1 MSVTH
6 HPSPELLA
14 GFAAGTLDAGEHLV
28 VAVHVSM
35 CPACQRFVRA
45 VEALGGAALEAA
57 EPAPMKAG
65 AFEAAIAQVNLAQAD
80 LARDRSRL
88 SPPGRGSRLGDEDD
102 DLPQLLRHYRI
113 GRRRRVAP
121 GISMRPI
128 ELPGTSTSRAF
139 LLRSGPGTRMIEHTH
154 TGTELTCVLR
164 GSFSHEGGRFSP
176 GDFDF
181 GDETQDHQPIVGA
194 GEPCIC
200 LVAMTGD
207 LRMNGLLGRMISP
220 FVRL

>member
-14 GFAAGTLDAGEHLV
+14 GFAAGTLDAGEHLA
-28 VAVHVSM
+28 VAVHASG
-35 CPACQRFVRA
+35 CPTCRRFVRA
-45 VEALGGAALEAA
+45 VEGIAGSALEAV
-57 EPAPMKAG
+57 EPVAMQAG
-65 AFEAAIAQVNLAQAD
+65 AFEAVMGKLD
-80 LARDRSRL
+80 LSLLLPAARA
-88 SPPGRGSRLGDEDD
+88 GSVIDD
-102 DLPQLLRHYRI
+102 DVPEILRHYRI

-128 ELPGTSTSRAF
+128 ELPGPSKSRVF
-139 LLRSGPGTRMIEHTH
+139 LLRSEPGTHMLEHTH
-154 TGTELTCVLR
+154 SGIELTCVLR
-164 GSFSHEGGRFSP
+164 GSFSHEGGRFGP

-181 GDETQDHQPIVGA
+181 GDETLDHQPLVGD
-194 GEPCIC
+194 GEPCLC

-207 LRMNGLLGRMISP
+207 LRMNGFFGRLISP

>member
-6 HPSPELLA
+6 HPPPELLA
-14 GFAAGTLDAGEHLV
+14 GFAAGTLDAGEHLA
-28 VAVHVSM
+28 VAVHVSG
-35 CPACQRFVRA
+35 CSSCRRLVRA
-45 VEALGGAALEAA
+45 VERLGGSALEAID
-57 EPAPMKAG
+57 PSPMKAG
-65 AFEAAIAQVNLAQAD
+65 AFEAVMVRLD
-80 LARDRSRL
+80 RPAR
-88 SPPGRGSRLGDEDD
+88 PPGASTGSRADDE
-102 DLPQLLRHYRI
+102 LPEILRHYRI

-128 ELPGTSTSRAF
+128 ELPGPSTSRAF
-139 LLRSGPGTRMIEHTH
+139 LLRSNPGTHMLEHTH

-164 GSFSHEGGRFSP
+164 GSFSHEGGRFGP

-181 GDETQDHQPIVGA
+181 GDETLDHQPIVGE
-194 GEPCIC
+194 GEPCLC

-207 LRMNGLLGRMISP
+207 LRMNGFFGRLISP

>member
-14 GFAAGTLDAGEHLV
+14 GFAAGTLDAGEHLA
-28 VAVHVSM
+28 VAVHASG
-35 CPACQRFVRA
+35 CPTCRRFVGA
-45 VEALGGAALEAA
+45 VEGIGGSALEAV
-57 EPAPMKAG
+57 EPVAMKAG
-65 AFEAAIAQVNLAQAD
+65 AFETVMAQL
-80 LARDRSRL
+80 DRSPLRAAPR
-88 SPPGRGSRLGDEDD
+88 SGSVTDG
-102 DLPQLLRHYRI
+102 DLPEILRHYRI

-128 ELPGTSTSRAF
+128 ELPGPSKSRAF
-139 LLRSGPGTRMIEHTH
+139 LLRSEPGTHMLEHTH
-154 TGTELTCVLR
+154 SGTELTCVLR
-164 GSFSHEGGRFSP
+164 GSFSHEGGRFGP

-181 GDETQDHQPIVGA
+181 GDETLDHQPIVGD
-194 GEPCIC
+194 GEPCLC

-207 LRMNGLLGRMISP
+207 LRMNGFFGRLISP

>member
-14 GFAAGTLDAGEHLV
+14 GFAAGTLDAGEHLA
-28 VAVHVSM
+28 VAVHASG
-35 CPACQRFVRA
+35 CSTCRRLLRA
-45 VEALGGAALEAA
+45 VEGIGGSTLEAI

-65 AFEAAIAQVNLAQAD
+65 AFEAVVAKL
-80 LARDRSRL
+80 DRS
-88 SPPGRGSRLGDEDD
+88 PPQPSAPADSSADN
-102 DLPQLLRHYRI
+102 LPEILRHYRI

-121 GISMRPI
+121 GVSMRPI
-128 ELPGTSTSRAF
+128 ELPGPSRSRAF
-139 LLRSGPGTRMIEHTH
+139 LLQSNPGTHMLEHTH

-164 GSFSHEGGRFSP
+164 GSFNHEGGRFGP

-181 GDETQDHQPIVGA
+181 GDETLDHQPIVGD
-194 GEPCIC
+194 GEPCLC

-207 LRMNGLLGRMISP
+207 LRMNGFFGRLISP